1 MKIESPSEFVVD
13 VHPIS
18 QSSGHVLDG
27 GDCGYCCVAGLFNLP
42 SIISAYEFV
51 EKRMKSGWERR
62 QSMCA
67 WRWEFLLESLGL
79 PNKDKRV
86 PFRYYKT
93 GVVPNPWDNLNW
105 PRMIKRKI
113 KRGNILIASIRF
125 KGSPPAPP
133 RTCGDSDHNVI
144 INGWKFDWVPHPTLP
159 GAKTG
164 TIYIRVS
171 CSVRGTYWI
180 EWSDLVYW
188 HGACPLFVINVDAAR
203 KAAV

>member
-1 MKIESPSEFVVD
+1 VKIESPSEFIVD
-13 VHPIS
+13 VHPIP

-27 GDCGYCCVAGLFNLP
+27 GDCGYCCIAGLFNLP

-51 EKRMKSGWERR
+51 EKRMKNGWERR

-79 PNKDKRV
+79 PKKDKRV
-86 PFRYYKT
+86 PFHYYKT
-93 GVVPNPWDNLNW
+93 GVVPNPWENMNW

-125 KGSPPAPP
+125 NGSPPAPP
-133 RTCGDSDHNVI
+133 RTGRDSDHNVI

-159 GAKTG
+159 GAKNG
-164 TIYIRVS
+164 TTYIRVS
-171 CSVRGTYWI
+171 CSVKGTYWI